1 MKQYD
6 DKICRYALHKI
17 FGFHPATA
25 LALLERYGSGE
36 AIFST
41 GYRRIADEAG
51 AGYKDIGRI
60 NDREYE
66 EAERE
71 YGKITALG
79 AKFLTEDEPNYPA
92 LLKECRDRPIGLFV
106 RSESSDEEI
115 FGGGRRFVAV
125 IGTRDLSLYGSEWCS
140 RIVGTLAESEEHPT
154 IVSGLALGTDITAHR
169 KALSSGLPTIAV
181 LPTGIDEIYPR
192 RHFSD
197 ANRIIATPGSAV
209 ITDYPPGTA
218 PLQLNF
224 LRRNRIIAGICEAT
238 ILIESKIRGGGMM
251 TARLASSYFR
261 DLYALPGRIGD
272 LRSQGC
278 NLLIKEKLAEPIVSA
293 ESLIDSLRMTAG
305 GKPEKTDDGQ
315 FVAGRFSG
323 RMSAEWIEK
332 LAAVLTAVRD
342 SDGADIEQI
351 SRLCMMEY
359 REAAQLVAILEG
371 DGLVN
376 VDIMQRCSIN
386 YR

>member
-6 DKICRYALHKI
+6 DKICRYALHRI
-17 FGFHPATA
+17 FGYHPVTA

-36 AIFST
+36 AIFSM
-41 GYRRIADEAG
+41 GCRRIADEVG
-51 AGYKDIGRI
+51 AGYRNIDRI

-71 YGKITALG
+71 YGKITVLG
-79 AKFLTEDEPNYPA
+79 ARFLTEDDPHYPA

-115 FGGGRRFVAV
+115 FGGGRRFIAV
-125 IGTRDLSLYGSEWCS
+125 VGTRDLSLYGSEWCS
-140 RIVGTLAESEEHPT
+140 RIIGALAECEESPT

-169 KALSSGLPTIAV
+169 KALSSGLPTIAI

-192 RHFSD
+192 RHYSD
-197 ANRIIATPGSAV
+197 ADRIIGTPGCAI

-278 NLLIKEKLAEPIVSA
+278 NLLIKDKLAEPIISA
-293 ESLIDSLRMTAG
+293 ESLVDSLGLTAA
-305 GKPEKTDDGQ
+305 EKREQTDDED
-315 FVAGRFSG
+315 FVSDRFSG

-332 LAAVLTAVRD
+332 LAAVLTAVRN

-351 SRLCMMEY
+351 SRQCMMEY